1 MKHKIALVSVLI
13 SMCHLAYAQANKDS
27 LEQTLRANN
36 IEGKIISN
44 SDLGSGLSMVV
55 IEIGTQHVPFLVTN
69 DGKMMFQPDT
79 SLFQDKN
86 TESHIQ
92 GFYKDLYEKEK
103 AKINT
108 KLKELFND
116 KNAQVFSFKAK
127 KQSSKTIYIVSD
139 PNCPYC
145 QQEFANLSRRLEEA
159 NVKMLLVGFLGE
171 DSMLKV
177 ANALK
182 NKSGNQAKDIAMLSA
197 LYGAK
202 VKGKAMDTKEA
213 MALTQAVANVGVR
226 SVPYI
231 IE

>member
-1 MKHKIALVSVLI
+1 
-13 SMCHLAYAQANKDS
+13 
-27 LEQTLRANN
+27 
-36 IEGKIISN
+36 
-44 SDLGSGLSMVV
+44 
-55 IEIGTQHVPFLVTN
+55 
-69 DGKMMFQPDT
+69 
-79 SLFQDKN
+79 
-86 TESHIQ
+86 
-92 GFYKDLYEKEK
+92 LYEKEK